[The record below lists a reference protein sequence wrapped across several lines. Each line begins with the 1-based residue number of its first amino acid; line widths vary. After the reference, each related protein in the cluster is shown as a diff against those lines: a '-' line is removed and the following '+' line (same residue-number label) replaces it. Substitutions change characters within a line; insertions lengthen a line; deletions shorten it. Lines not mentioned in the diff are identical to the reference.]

1 MVVEHAHG
9 LRQRRGP
16 NAKSSLHKAHLAPD
30 AGLQAPGASLS
41 FAQGSHDFE
50 SLDRGIGRGD
60 RFETAHRLDQYLE
73 LSVIGLDH
81 VIEILHLPVGR
92 LPVQLSFALQFGDRC
107 TIARR
112 FVGIERGRLFPVLQ
126 ASQGLAQEPLRCLGA
141 AGRRQVEI
149 DRVAPLVD
157 CPVQVGPLAPH
168 LDVGFIQAP
177 ARIKATPPE
186 PAQPLLHLR
195 GVALDPAI
203 DRRMVDRNAAF
214 RQHFLKVAIADRIAT
229 IPAHRPQ
236 DHITLEMAPLEIRHR
251 SVRPIS
257 AKHAQASRFL
267 QQSLIADTFS
277 SLVWKVSLP
286 DGTPAIVKGLKPI
299 EDIADELRGADYL
312 VWRNGRGAVRLLG
325 RENNLMLLEYAGER
339 MLSHIVAEHGDY
351 QATEIAAELMAKLYA
366 ASEEPLPSAL
376 LPIRDRFAALFQRAR
391 DDQNAGCQT
400 DYVHAAI
407 IADQMMS
414 NASELRGL
422 HGDLHHEN
430 IMFSSRGWLVIDP
443 VGLVGEV
450 GFGAANMFYDPAD
463 RDDLCLDP
471 RRIAQMADAF
481 SRALDVD
488 PRRLLDQ
495 AYAYGCLS
503 AAWNA
508 DGEEEQRDLAIAAA
522 IKQVR
527 QTSY

>member
-1 MVVEHAHG
+1 MFM
-9 LRQRRGP
+9 P
-16 NAKSSLHKAHLAPD
+16 
-30 AGLQAPGASLS
+30 
-41 FAQGSHDFE
+41 
-50 SLDRGIGRGD
+50 
-60 RFETAHRLDQYLE
+60 
-73 LSVIGLDH
+73 
-81 VIEILHLPVGR
+81 PV
-92 LPVQLSFALQFGDRC
+92 F
-107 TIARR
+107 
-112 FVGIERGRLFPVLQ
+112 
-126 ASQGLAQEPLRCLGA
+126 
-141 AGRRQVEI
+141 
-149 DRVAPLVD
+149 
-157 CPVQVGPLAPH
+157 
-168 LDVGFIQAP
+168 
-177 ARIKATPPE
+177 
-186 PAQPLLHLR
+186 
-195 GVALDPAI
+195 
-203 DRRMVDRNAAF
+203 
-214 RQHFLKVAIADRIAT
+214 
-229 IPAHRPQ
+229 PAHWHVSQP
-236 DHITLEMAPLEIRHR
+236 
-251 SVRPIS
+251 V
-257 AKHAQASRFL
+257 
-267 QQSLIADTFS
+267 LIADTFS

-376 LPIRDRFAALFQRAR
+376 LPIRDRFAALFQRA
-391 DDQNAGCQT
+391 
-400 DYVHAAI
+400 
-407 IADQMMS
+407 
-414 NASELRGL
+414 
-422 HGDLHHEN
+422 
-430 IMFSSRGWLVIDP
+430 
-443 VGLVGEV
+443 V